1 MKGRGREEK
10 RVSLTVRKQS
20 LTAFAPASA
29 AKTTLEFLTA
39 SARWSQDEFIRA
51 MHNAKGRDYHIAAAL
66 GPWQR
71 RLIGDIEGGPRE
83 ALVFPL
89 ASGEVSVH
97 SWERWKC
104 KGERREGVGGS
115 EDWFTSLQAALP
127 LGQEQARRG
136 LKATHTQKYTHVFC
150 FSKRHKHTTIFSTTS
165 LATFFF
171 FLVMGLA
178 VPTR

>member
-1 MKGRGREEK
+1 MKNPTPATTTADTPGSSERLKHSADVGGGEIKSRGREEK

-71 RLIGDIEGGPRE
+71 RLIGDIEGGPGE

-97 SWERWKC
+97 SWERWRS
-104 KGERREGVGGS
+104 KGERREGVVQRDGS
-115 EDWFTSLQAALP
+115 PRYRQPSHWGRSR
-127 LGQEQARRG
+127 LGEA
-136 LKATHTQKYTHVFC
+136 
-150 FSKRHKHTTIFSTTS
+150 
-165 LATFFF
+165 
-171 FLVMGLA
+171 
-178 VPTR
+178 

>member
-1 MKGRGREEK
+1 MKRRGREEK

-51 MHNAKGRDYHIAAAL
+51 MHNAKGRDYHIASAL
-66 GPWQR
+66 GPWQC
-71 RLIGDIEGGPRE
+71 RLIGDIERGPGE

-97 SWERWKC
+97 SWERWRS

-115 EDWFTSLQAALP
+115 E
-127 LGQEQARRG
+127 
-136 LKATHTQKYTHVFC
+136 
-150 FSKRHKHTTIFSTTS
+150 
-165 LATFFF
+165 
-171 FLVMGLA
+171 
-178 VPTR
+178 